1 MANQPEHIEEVQMIV
16 MMLTI
21 DTKSK
26 EDKIHIDELAR
37 EVQALSTRE
46 LPDKRWLYDRVD
58 SVYGVGDRIG
68 WRTDPDCQG
77 PNNRRRKKIKGNFL
91 KMRFKSPHEH

>member
-46 LPDKRWLYDRVD
+46 LPDKRWL
-58 SVYGVGDRIG
+58 
-68 WRTDPDCQG
+68 
-77 PNNRRRKKIKGNFL
+77 
-91 KMRFKSPHEH
+91 